1 MGTVKIA
8 DLPSANTIEDTDYF
22 VLDQKTKTTK
32 TSVQDFISSTLT
44 IESGASKIGTSS
56 GETVEYDLNIL
67 SDNLKTLST
76 EITPEMFYSGTITD
90 HTEAIKLAIN
100 SAITQ
105 NKKLKFNSGIKYYI
119 SSQIKTTLNNGN
131 ILDIDFNNAD
141 ITYPGSIVPWVFQ
154 NTLVGSINNVTSIE
168 EVSYNLSVT
177 GSTNSRVSKIYAPG
191 HNFTTLGEIGRI
203 FSDDIVDDSDGS
215 NQFKAEYFVVGAVD
229 GDYIITSGVLF
240 ESYSINI
247 KVCKPS
253 NAKLILSNI
262 NFSSTLTASQNSASL
277 TMTGFILPTIF
288 GNCRVKNLNGPFL
301 NITCCYMANF
311 PDTIVGENI
320 KNSTADGAFGYLVN
334 DSMSYGTYI
343 NCIQSINSRHPY
355 TTSTGGSSSG
365 VVAGDN
371 RWDLRGRTAFS
382 YIDTIIGEGDGCT
395 FDTHATAYKIN
406 VGKIIALNDP
416 RGDNVGGVGVQIRA
430 NSVRI
435 DSIESHNCKTGIF
448 VSGATK
454 TSQSFISIGQARV
467 YSKQG
472 CLPVNI
478 QGSSTYRIK
487 CIIDNLEFFTEHD
500 SVIYVTNAKL
510 IVKYLS
516 GEFTPYLNGGELVEA
531 DTGAVVDILDG
542 DIYINSGNSHSLGRH
557 SNTETT
563 IRAKLRC
570 SGMNLVSYLASS
582 ASQYDIQSEWDVHL
596 DTWTGTPFL
605 GLPATNA
612 KAFAKIRVGSTSY
625 PLRYRALTYA
635 TSGSQ
640 SINLQNSGDDVI
652 VLRTLVTE
660 DSVVIGALTKGAFPG
675 QEVIV
680 SNHTNST
687 FNITIANSSS
697 NLLSLGS
704 AVVISPGSASRLYWD
719 GSTWRRGS

>member
-1 MGTVKIA
+1 MTAIKIA
-8 DLPSANTIEDTDYF
+8 ALPNAEDVQDTDYF
-22 VLDQKTKTTK
+22 IIDQETKTAKISTGN
-32 TSVQDFISSTLT
+32 FITSTLST
-44 IESGASKIGTSS
+44 NTGAGKIGTSS
-56 GETVEYDLNIL
+56 NNTVEQELTHLKQELKNI
-67 SDNLKTLST
+67 ST
-76 EITPEMFYSGTITD
+76 EITPEMFYTGTIAD
-90 HTEAIKLAIN
+90 HTEVIKLAIN
-100 SAITQ
+100 SAISE
-105 NKKLKFNSGIKYYI
+105 KKRLKFNSGVSYYI
-119 SSQIKTTLNNGN
+119 SSQIETILNSDNT
-131 ILDIDFNNAD
+131 LDIDFNNAD
-141 ITYPGSIVPWVFQ
+141 ISYPGSIVPWVFQ
-154 NTLVGSINNVTSIE
+154 NSLSGSISNVNSVE

-177 GSTNSRVSKIYAPG
+177 GSTNSRVSKIYSPG
-191 HNFTTLGEIGRI
+191 HSFVTVGEVGRI
-203 FSDDIVDDSDGS
+203 FSDDIVDDSDGT
-215 NQFKAEYFVVGAVD
+215 NQFKAEYFVVAAID

-240 ESYSINI
+240 ESYSLNI

-262 NFSSTLTASQNSASL
+262 NFRSTLIPAQNSASL
-277 TMTGFILPTIF
+277 TIRGFITPTLY

-301 NITCCYMANF
+301 NITCCYMTNC
-311 PDTIVGENI
+311 PLTIVGENL

-334 DSMSYGTYI
+334 DSMSYGTYV

-355 TTSTGGSSSG
+355 TTSTGGASSG
-365 VVAGDN
+365 VTSGDD

-382 YIDTIIGEGDGCT
+382 YVDTIIGEGDGCT
-395 FDTHATAYKIN
+395 LDSHATAYKIN
-406 VGKIIALNDP
+406 IGKVIALNDP

-478 QGSSTYRIK
+478 QGSETYRVK
-487 CIIDNLEFFTEHD
+487 CVIDNLEFFTEHD
-500 SVIYVTNAKL
+500 SVIYATNAKL

-516 GEFTPYLNGGELVEA
+516 GEFTPYLNGGELIEA
-531 DTGAVVDILDG
+531 DAGAVVDILDG
-542 DIYINSGNSHSLGRH
+542 DIYVNSGNSHSLGRH

-570 SGMNLVSYLASS
+570 SGMSLVSYLASS

-652 VLRTLVTE
+652 VLRTLVTG